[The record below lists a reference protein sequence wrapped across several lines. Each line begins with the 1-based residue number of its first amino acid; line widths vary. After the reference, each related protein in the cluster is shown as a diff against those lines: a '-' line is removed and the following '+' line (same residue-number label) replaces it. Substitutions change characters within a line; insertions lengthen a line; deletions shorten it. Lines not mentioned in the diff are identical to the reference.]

1 MTTRVLVAGVGNLF
15 LRDDAFGSEAARRLG
30 AYALPEGVTVVDY
43 GIRGMHLAYDLL
55 EGYDALVIVDAAPR
69 NGKPG
74 DIVVLEVGPDD
85 LGTGELD
92 AHGMEP
98 TAVLASLGTLGG
110 DLPRTFV
117 VGCEP
122 GDVSE
127 GMGLT
132 PPVEAAIERAVT
144 VVLELLEH
152 ELHVSDRSTGNPSS
166 FATPSATPSRP
177 DHFARASST
186 GPTGST
192 VEASPTATANPATA
206 NPAAASPTTARE
218 RVS

>member
-1 MTTRVLVAGVGNLF
+1 MSAKVLVAGVGNVF
-15 LRDDAFGSEAARRLG
+15 LRDDAFGPEAARRLG
-30 AYALPEGVTVVDY
+30 ACDLPEGVTVVDY

-55 EGYDALVIVDAAPR
+55 DGYDALVIVDAAPR
-69 NGKPG
+69 GDKPG

-110 DLPRTFV
+110 ELPRTFV

-132 PPVEAAIERAVT
+132 PAVEAAVERSAK
-144 VVLELLEH
+144 VVLDLLEH
-152 ELHVSDRSTGNPSS
+152 ELQVDVRSTRNSPVDAASDGRSRPHSLTARAAPVPAS
-166 FATPSATPSRP
+166 DSAT
-177 DHFARASST
+177 
-186 GPTGST
+186 
-192 VEASPTATANPATA
+192 SPTT
-206 NPAAASPTTARE
+206 ASPTTARE